1 MHLQG
6 TGEQAVEH
14 LGSLAE
20 ISLKVGGEGT
30 GGAVDAICHMMQDL
44 SYGAKSKFAVE
55 DVVKD

>member
-6 TGEQAVEH
+6 TGETAVEH
-14 LGSLAE
+14 LGRLAE
-20 ISLKVGGEGT
+20 VGLEVGGECT